1 MKIVT
6 NENVKV
12 GDKVVRGR
20 DWNWA
25 NQDKESVYGIII
37 GSSVTFT
44 PGWVEVNWVN
54 TNGEVIGNDC
64 YQVGYEDKYDLYF
77 YEGEEGVGLPTPKF
91 KVGEEGKICERFG
104 CNGSGWRN
112 SDGEYSKINRLCGQ
126 NVTIF
131 REPVWDEIKREWYYP
146 FGTGHVAEHAITIIH
161 KSKTKQ
167 NGTDKSS
174 TTEVQ
179 RPIRT
184 DSGPEGSTGVTVSGG
199 RRGASIVSRP
209 ISNQTISGSSKG
221 RPALHKGFLPS

>member
-1 MKIVT
+1 VKIVT

-25 NQDKESVYGIII
+25 NQDKGSVYGITIV
-37 GSSVTFT
+37 SSDILI

-54 TNGEVIGNDC
+54 TNGEVIGNHC
-64 YQVGYEDKYDLYF
+64 YQVGYSDKYDLYF
-77 YEGEEGVGLPTPKF
+77 YEGEEGGGLPTPKF
-91 KVGEEGKICERFG
+91 KVGDKGKICERFG
-104 CNGSGWRN
+104 CNGSGWRF
-112 SDGEYSKINRLCGQ
+112 DGEYSKINRLGGQ

-131 REPVWDEIKREWYYP
+131 HEPVWDEIKREWYYHYSN
-146 FGTGHVAEHAITIIH
+146 GQVAEHAITIIH
-161 KSKTKQ
+161 KSKTEQ
-167 NGTDKSS
+167 NGTDKSV

-184 DSGPEGSTGVTVSGG
+184 DSGPEGPTGVTVSGG

-221 RPALHKGFLPS
+221 RPA

>member
-20 DWNWA
+20 DWDWV
-25 NQDKESVYGIII
+25 NQDKGSVYGIII
-37 GSSVTFT
+37 RSSNGSTFIT
-44 PGWVEVNWVN
+44 GWVEVNWVN
-54 TNGEVIGNDC
+54 TNGEVIGTFS
-64 YQVGYEDKYDLYF
+64 YQVGYNDTYDLYF

-91 KVGEEGKICERFG
+91 SVGDKVRVRGKFT
-104 CNGSGWRN
+104 CNGSGWRSSEGRYYRIEGVAN
-112 SDGEYSKINRLCGQ
+112 QGIN
-126 NVTIF
+126 I
-131 REPVWDEIKREWYYP
+131 EDPPVWDKIKREWYYP
-146 FGTGHVAEHAITIIH
+146 YSTGHVAEHAITIIH

-167 NGTDKSS
+167 NVTDKSV

-199 RRGASIVSRP
+199 RRGASIVSRL

-221 RPALHKGFLPS
+221 RPA